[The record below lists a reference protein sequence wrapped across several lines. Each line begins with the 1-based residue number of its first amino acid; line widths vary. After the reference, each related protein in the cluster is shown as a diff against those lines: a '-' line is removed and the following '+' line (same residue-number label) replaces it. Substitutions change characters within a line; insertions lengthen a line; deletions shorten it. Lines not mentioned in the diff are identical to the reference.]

1 MTQEGQVQS
10 QPSGSSS
17 FLAPHHTT
25 ISMGDA
31 RALLISWHL
40 TVPSSYLVSPVFTL
54 AKLMKECPS
63 NCSASLVDWAKLM
76 EKGNNRCSFLPPW
89 HAVLEGMVPL
99 CSLENNQINPERK
112 RSQKKKKKEISNQ
125 SSPHANQGH
134 CCFRTW
140 PSLTVQGGCFPKIGQ
155 ERGKAE
161 TLPLEWTSQALLPCP
176 SDSVS
181 DRSEVRAF
189 FGI

>member
-17 FLAPHHTT
+17 ALAPHHTT
-25 ISMGDA
+25 VSMGDG

-54 AKLMKECPS
+54 AKRMKECPS
-63 NCSASLVDWAKLM
+63 NCSTSLVDWAKLM

-112 RSQKKKKKEISNQ
+112 RSQIKAA
-125 SSPHANQGH
+125 HM
-134 CCFRTW
+134 
-140 PSLTVQGGCFPKIGQ
+140 LTRDIVASGPDLLWQYRVAAFPKLGRRG
-155 ERGKAE
+155 ERQR
-161 TLPLEWTSQALLPCP
+161 PFP
-176 SDSVS
+176 
-181 DRSEVRAF
+181 
-189 FGI
+189 